1 MTIKRVKFSDIQIHD
16 FDDIIDVRS
25 PLEFEDDRI
34 PGSINL
40 PVLSNTEREMIGMM
54 YKQKSK
60 FEAKKLGAS
69 IVSKNISDHLKEFLY
84 NKNRD
89 WLPLIYCWRGGQ
101 RSYALATILDQIG
114 WKVEVVD
121 GGYKSFRKHISE
133 FLNRN
138 IDRYYLILL
147 TGNTG
152 TAKTKV
158 LNLIEKRNGQTID
171 LESLANH
178 RGSVFGSQGQK
189 QPSQKLFETLIYDKV
204 KNLKTGEPIFVE
216 AESNKIGNLHIPKE
230 FWKLMKSSP
239 QIEISATVEQRAQ
252 FLVEEYSEITSDLD
266 LLEKQITSL
275 STITGPKVVESWLQM
290 AKNKEFIELAK
301 QLIEKHYDPR
311 YKRGLLREKKEVFAT
326 LRLDDMSQKGLSLIV
341 DRILQTANN
350 RINTL

>member
-40 PVLSNTEREMIGMM
+40 PVLSNAEREMIGTM

-69 IVSKNISDHLKEFLY
+69 IVSKNISDHLKDYLY
-84 NKNRD
+84 IKNRD

-133 FLNRN
+133 FLNRSIN
-138 IDRYYLILL
+138 RYYLILL

-158 LNLIEKRNGQTID
+158 LNLIEKRNGLTID

-178 RGSVFGSQGQK
+178 KGSVFGSQGQK
-189 QPSQKLFETLIYDKV
+189 QPSQKLFETLIYDKLV
-204 KNLKTGEPIFVE
+204 NLKTNEPIFVE

-230 FWKLMKSSP
+230 FWKLMKSAP
-239 QIEISATVEQRAQ
+239 QIELSATVEKRAK
-252 FLVEEYSEITSDLD
+252 FLVEEYSEITTDLD
-266 LLEKQITSL
+266 LLEKQITKL
-275 STITGPKVVESWLQM
+275 STIAGHKVVESWLQM
-290 AKNKEFIELAK
+290 AKNKEFYELVK
-301 QLIEKHYDPR
+301 QLMEKHYDPR
-311 YKRGLLREKKEVFAT
+311 YKRSLLRKKKEVVAK
-326 LRLDDMSQKGLSLIV
+326 LKIEDMSPKGLSSLV
-341 DRILQTANN
+341 DRILQTAKK
-350 RINTL
+350 IE